1 MTGYTRKLDLAALG
15 SSYYPNNYP
24 LAPYR
29 PLTGGE
35 LVLLFSSSLCNSSYK
50 YSSSQYTLF
59 NLACHIL
66 ALIPLILIDITY
78 LQSLNKHLIVT
89 V

>member
-1 MTGYTRKLDLAALG
+1 MTGYTRKLDLVTLG
-15 SSYYPNNYP
+15 SSRCPNNHP

-35 LVLLFSSSLCNSSYK
+35 LVLLFSSSLCNSSCK

-59 NLACHIL
+59 DLACH
-66 ALIPLILIDITY
+66 
-78 LQSLNKHLIVT
+78 K
-89 V
+89 